1 MADNINIAVNENN
14 EHDDSIKIADEVIK
28 CIAAYAATDIDGVAG
43 MAGNTSNELIAK
55 LGGKTLEHG
64 VKLSVNGDEV
74 KLVLS
79 VIIKYGSSIP
89 VISAKIQDKVR
100 TTIESMTGL
109 TVANVDVN
117 ISGIDTNSE
126 KA

>member
-1 MADNINIAVNENN
+1 MADNIKITVNEGN

-28 CIAAYAATDIDGVAG
+28 CIAAYAATDIDGVTG
-43 MAGNTSNELIAK
+43 MAGNATNELIAK

-64 VKLSVNGDEV
+64 VKLSVDKDEV

-79 VIIKYGSSIP
+79 VVIRYGSNIP
-89 VISAKIQDKVR
+89 AISAKIQDKVR

-109 TVANVDVN
+109 TVSSVGVN
-117 ISGIDTNSE
+117 ISGIDTSAE
-126 KA
+126 HA

>member
-1 MADNINIAVNENN
+1 MADNINITINESN

-28 CIAAYAATDIDGVAG
+28 CIAAYAATDIDGVTG
-43 MAGNTSNELIAK
+43 MAGNATNELIAK

-64 VKLSVNGDEV
+64 VKLSVDGEEV

-79 VIIKYGSSIP
+79 VVIKYGSSIP
-89 VISAKIQDKVR
+89 AISAKIQDKVR

-109 TVANVDVN
+109 TVSSVGVN
-117 ISGIDTNSE
+117 ISGIDTSAE
-126 KA
+126 HA

>member
-28 CIAAYAATDIDGVAG
+28 CIAAYAATDIDGVAC